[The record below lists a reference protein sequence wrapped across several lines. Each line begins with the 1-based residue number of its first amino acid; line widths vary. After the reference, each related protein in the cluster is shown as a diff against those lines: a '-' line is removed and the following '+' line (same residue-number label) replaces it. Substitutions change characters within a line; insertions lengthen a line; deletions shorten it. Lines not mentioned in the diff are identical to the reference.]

1 MDFLPFFEAS
11 KSPKKNRVDI
21 WSFVALNC
29 PCGVSKDAVESARR
43 PCGGC
48 IKSRCGHWRHEP
60 WGLKGRRWK
69 ESKVYYNYCIVMN
82 VYYIHICVYMY
93 EYKDLNMSMYALYK
107 KYVYIYSYT
116 YTTYSVWK
124 CWGPANV
131 FRAGSSTKRKPLF
144 NPKTGL
150 GFRYMFYPSRFGFNW
165 LMFFFKRVETTLVC
179 KSQNGLG
186 HVLAILVMISPANF
200 GSSSEFRKGE
210 KYWINGSTLSCKRGT
225 GQPTITRGVDIQYI
239 HVLPR
244 RSTSY
249 PIWWIS
255 MTSVLPKCPSRNH
268 DCFKKQCAFW
278 QHQELEFHVQDRQND
293 MLMLVALFQQ

>member
-11 KSPKKNRVDI
+11 KSQKKNRVDI

-107 KYVYIYSYT
+107 KYVYIYIHIRILHIVFGNVEDLRMS
-116 YTTYSVWK
+116 SVL
-124 CWGPANV
+124 V
-131 FRAGSSTKRKPLF
+131 LQ
-144 NPKTGL
+144 PKE
-150 GFRYMFYPSRFGFNW
+150 SRFSIQRQGW
-165 LMFFFKRVETTLVC
+165 ASGICSTRLGLV
-179 KSQNGLG
+179 L
-186 HVLAILVMISPANF
+186 I
-200 GSSSEFRKGE
+200 
-210 KYWINGSTLSCKRGT
+210 
-225 GQPTITRGVDIQYI
+225 D
-239 HVLPR
+239 
-244 RSTSY
+244 
-249 PIWWIS
+249 
-255 MTSVLPKCPSRNH
+255 
-268 DCFKKQCAFW
+268 
-278 QHQELEFHVQDRQND
+278 
-293 MLMLVALFQQ
+293 

>member
-1 MDFLPFFEAS
+1 MDFLPFFWS
-11 KSPKKNRVDI
+11 FKSQYRVDI

-69 ESKVYYNYCIVMN
+69 ESEVYYKYCIVMN

-93 EYKDLNMSMYALYK
+93 EYKDLNMSMYTLYR
-107 KYVYIYSYT
+107 KYVYIYFYT

-124 CWGPANV
+124 CWGSANV

-150 GFRYMFYPSRFGFNW
+150 GFRYMFYLSRFGFNW

-225 GQPTITRGVDIQYI
+225 GQPTITRGVDILDI
-239 HVLPR
+239 L
-244 RSTSY
+244 
-249 PIWWIS
+249 WN
-255 MTSVLPKCPSRNH
+255 SRE
-268 DCFKKQCAFW
+268 CFK
-278 QHQELEFHVQDRQND
+278 VS
-293 MLMLVALFQQ
+293 LVFVVLFKS